1 MPPEPLHAGSDQPE
15 NMGLDWL
22 HMHPVPSFVID
33 YTGNI
38 TAANLAAETLC
49 TMPRSGILGRPV
61 RDVIRF
67 ADMQMWRLLDD
78 PEKSVAAY
86 AVTLSAGRSA
96 STQADI
102 RISEIV
108 GEACNAER
116 LLAIHPISPIAHSVH
131 AIRGTP
137 GKSGAAAAALL
148 AHEIKNPLSGIKGA
162 AQLLERS
169 GGSDAS
175 RFTQLICS
183 EVDRIAALI
192 DRMQDLS
199 REQALHTQPQNLYP
213 AIFQARDSA
222 QAGFA
227 QGIMIEEDY
236 DPSIPDVWIDHD
248 SMVQM
253 ILNLLKNA
261 AEALVATP
269 NPCIRISTAYRH
281 GLSYSAVEG
290 ANPVPLPVEL
300 TISDNGPG
308 VPSAL
313 VDDMF
318 TPFVTGAK
326 LMSSVGHKIT
336 VPGGQGLGLALVE
349 KLVRDMGGLVR
360 YRRGTSPA
368 LTHFDI
374 HLPIAKR

>member
-1 MPPEPLHAGSDQPE
+1 
-15 NMGLDWL
+15 
-22 HMHPVPSFVID
+22 
-33 YTGNI
+33 
-38 TAANLAAETLC
+38 
-49 TMPRSGILGRPV
+49 
-61 RDVIRF
+61 
-67 ADMQMWRLLDD
+67 
-78 PEKSVAAY
+78 VAAY
-86 AVTLSAGRSA
+86 GISLIAGRSP

-102 RISEIV
+102 RISEIM
-108 GEACNAER
+108 GDAGQQER
-116 LLAIHPISPIAHSVH
+116 LLAIHPISPIAQSVH

-169 GGSDAS
+169 AGGDAS
-175 RFTQLICS
+175 RFTQLICA

-199 REQALHTQPQNLYP
+199 REQALQTQAQNLYP

-227 QGIMIEEDY
+227 QGIVIEEDY

-248 SMVQM
+248 AMVQI

-261 AEALVATP
+261 AEALSTLP
-269 NPCIRISTAYRH
+269 DPRIRISTAYRH
-281 GLSYSAVEG
+281 GLSYSAVAG

-308 VPSAL
+308 VPAAL

-326 LMSSVGHKIT
+326 LAGSGTIESTKTSDH
-336 VPGGQGLGLALVE
+336 GGQGLGLALVE

-360 YRRGTSPA
+360 YRRGITPA